1 MNLHPTRTRQPLGL
15 ALEATL
21 QQQMGLYRN
30 PAVAP
35 FAIRP
40 LIDDLNRLMPP
51 NPAQQF
57 AVGGI
62 ACAMEFVSEVLRH
75 VMWDPVHLVT
85 YLQHATC
92 NQCGQAFQAV
102 SCLSKLLKCC

>member
-1 MNLHPTRTRQPLGL
+1 MQVDIHLHPNAPRQPLGL

-21 QQQMGLYRN
+21 QQLMAQYRN

-40 LIDDLNRLMPP
+40 LIDDLNQLMPP
-51 NPAQQF
+51 NLAQQF

-75 VMWDPVHLVT
+75 VLWDPAHIVS
-85 YLQHATC
+85 YLQTGTC
-92 NQCGQAFQAV
+92 NLCGQAFQAV
-102 SCLSKLLKCC
+102 SF